1 MLLGLRPLPAAA
13 RAVSRRCFSAAVD
26 AVAPEVREKIAEHIC
41 RRRQRGADVNWSY
54 LKERFNVSKEVAKQI
69 EVQAAAA
76 AKRSSPVS
84 ARITRLADDAYDAES
99 GQRDWSTVTR
109 KAELPLVECL
119 GHFSAELSKHPVQ
132 PRPTVDDWSTK
143 DILAVRDLLDG
154 LPKVLRY
161 DAWNLAGAYI
171 NALPGDCRDV
181 FGLPHCRS
189 PAPKVVAALKQ
200 HRDNGMTY
208 GQLHKRFPI
217 YTSERRLALPFHRE
231 TQKKAARGEK
241 TWDTGTLAPKV
252 REHISQ
258 AVREHYRPGNQKA
271 VIQQLVRELPHIDP
285 YRIDVAAAEAIKV
298 ERRAVKSNIDR
309 LAKLVSTFG
318 DDWDRAAATGNSDK
332 DSGVSPGGSRGPAR
346 RWTNKD
352 YSELL
357 RLVASYGD
365 EPVDWAA
372 RALADAVDAEVQRQ
386 LACGSGVDWEQVG
399 QAAGLDVCMCLEL
412 CRIDEGKGR
421 WVYDPDTFSWAT
433 AKRMEAFI
441 ADNYPLPAAPNF
453 RAVSNYLW
461 VDIDDCI
468 RMVDVLRGKIT
479 MTAALRARVAEMRR
493 SGMLLAEISKQL
505 TPFPLKQDKIWGLV
519 REDKTRRVPASP
531 EIREWVVDFLDSNA
545 EGCTYQELRQLAKVR
560 FNGPDK
566 SSALIKLQAKATY
579 HRAYVARLEKADMAA
594 VFEQV
599 TLKKVTHQAMA
610 AQLGVPS
617 QSLAIQIE
625 KHKSKMYS
633 GTWTDAEVAQ
643 LMEFLDKTPTPHP
656 WEYFA
661 KKLGT
666 KSKLQCS
673 TKYKSLR
680 KTGRVA
686 R

>member
-1 MLLGLRPLPAAA
+1 
-13 RAVSRRCFSAAVD
+13 
-26 AVAPEVREKIAEHIC
+26 
-41 RRRQRGADVNWSY
+41 
-54 LKERFNVSKEVAKQI
+54 
-69 EVQAAAA
+69 
-76 AKRSSPVS
+76 
-84 ARITRLADDAYDAES
+84 
-99 GQRDWSTVTR
+99 
-109 KAELPLVECL
+109 
-119 GHFSAELSKHPVQ
+119 
-132 PRPTVDDWSTK
+132 
-143 DILAVRDLLDG
+143 
-154 LPKVLRY
+154 
-161 DAWNLAGAYI
+161 
-171 NALPGDCRDV
+171 
-181 FGLPHCRS
+181 
-189 PAPKVVAALKQ
+189 
-200 HRDNGMTY
+200 
-208 GQLHKRFPI
+208 
-217 YTSERRLALPFHRE
+217 
-231 TQKKAARGEK
+231 
-241 TWDTGTLAPKV
+241 
-252 REHISQ
+252 
-258 AVREHYRPGNQKA
+258 
-271 VIQQLVRELPHIDP
+271 
-285 YRIDVAAAEAIKV
+285 
-298 ERRAVKSNIDR
+298 
-309 LAKLVSTFG
+309 
-318 DDWDRAAATGNSDK
+318 
-332 DSGVSPGGSRGPAR
+332 
-346 RWTNKD
+346 
-352 YSELL
+352 
-357 RLVASYGD
+357 
-365 EPVDWAA
+365 
-372 RALADAVDAEVQRQ
+372 RQ

-468 RMVDVLRGKIT
+468 RMVD
-479 MTAALRARVAEMRR
+479 
-493 SGMLLAEISKQL
+493 
-505 TPFPLKQDKIWGLV
+505 
-519 REDKTRRVPASP
+519 
-531 EIREWVVDFLDSNA
+531 
-545 EGCTYQELRQLAKVR
+545 
-560 FNGPDK
+560 
-566 SSALIKLQAKATY
+566 
-579 HRAYVARLEKADMAA
+579 ADMAA